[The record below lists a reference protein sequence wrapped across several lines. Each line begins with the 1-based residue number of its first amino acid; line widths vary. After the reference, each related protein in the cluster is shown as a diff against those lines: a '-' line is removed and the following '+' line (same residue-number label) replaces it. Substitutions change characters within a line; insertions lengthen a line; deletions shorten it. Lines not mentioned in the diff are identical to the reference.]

1 MAAAT
6 PCTKVCVIDAAS
18 GLCRGCGRTIDEIA
32 QWGGLSDET
41 RRTIMSGL
49 TARMIAAGLAPITA
63 GTR

>member
-1 MAAAT
+1 MAIPT

-32 QWGGLSDET
+32 QWTALPDET

-49 TARMIAAGLAPITA
+49 TARMNAAGLSPATP
-63 GTR
+63 GTC